1 VKVLGRSLSL
11 LVCADCGDWRNPDL
25 YYTEFEKE
33 VRCNACGGSGHKMAP
48 FIYGPDAI
56 VDESDGPLMEVLD
69 DPLMGWCGFVT
80 HLSPPLF
87 VTEAYSLKVSDWD
100 DRFVWKKED

>member
-1 VKVLGRSLSL
+1 
-11 LVCADCGDWRNPDL
+11 
-25 YYTEFEKE
+25 
-33 VRCNACGGSGHKMAP
+33 
-48 FIYGPDAI
+48 
-56 VDESDGPLMEVLD
+56 
-69 DPLMGWCGFVT
+69 MGWCGFVT